1 MPGSLEGMKRS
12 RLSLLAPVIAAGSTR
27 VLQLVLLAVLLTLAE
42 GSAQATLVA
51 GFALLSSFAI
61 LTDSGATNYLLSL
74 TRDRLGR
81 PVHLRATAVHIVLA
95 TAGATAA
102 VVITLNS
109 GGAERGTGV
118 IVVMAGLAVSQVFD
132 SVTRTTR
139 APQLVLGR
147 DGSYALPDIA
157 LVISK
162 APVLVAALLLDR
174 VEVLAIVAIPSTA
187 IAAYTFFAN
196 RRAIAGSVE
205 APPRMLRTIAQFGL
219 SGSLSALYSQAPLVL
234 GTIILGVGPI
244 APLALAYRVV
254 QPLEVV
260 PATVS
265 QQLIPR
271 VRNLKHS
278 FVRYWAVFLL
288 TGLVFTGLLAL
299 FLPLISELV
308 GDDAFDPTVFL
319 IIALSVG
326 PKFGNY
332 ALVAFSMGRGYISQR
347 LTATIVI
354 GVIAVTLTLVF
365 SVALGNTALAS
376 VTLISEGLLAVVL
389 SLLIRAR
396 MKKEHLA

>member
-1 MPGSLEGMKRS
+1 MSRS
-12 RLSLLAPVIAAGSTR
+12 RLSLLAPVVAAGSTR
-27 VLQLVLLAVLLTLAE
+27 VLQLVLLAVLLALAE
-42 GSAQATLVA
+42 GGAQATLVA

-74 TRDRLGR
+74 SKDRLGR
-81 PVHLRATAVHIVLA
+81 PVHLQATAVHIVLA
-95 TAGATAA
+95 TVGAAAAVTITLTAA
-102 VVITLNS
+102 
-109 GGAERGTGV
+109 GAERGTSVV
-118 IVVMAGLAVSQVFD
+118 IVMAGLAVSQIFD

-147 DGSYALPDIA
+147 DGSYALPDVA
-157 LVISK
+157 LVVAKI
-162 APVLVAALLLDR
+162 PVLGAALLLDR
-174 VEVLAIVAIPSTA
+174 VDVLAIVAVPSTA
-187 IAAYTFFAN
+187 IAAYTFLAN
-196 RRAIAGSVE
+196 RRAIAATVE

-271 VRNLKHS
+271 VRGLKHS
-278 FVRYWAVFLL
+278 FVRYWAAFLV

-299 FLPLISELV
+299 FLPLISRLV
-308 GDDAFDPTVFL
+308 GDDAFDSAVFL

-332 ALVAFSMGRGYISQR
+332 ALVAYSMGRGYISQR

-354 GVIAVTLTLVF
+354 GVIAVTLTIVF
-365 SVALGNTALAS
+365 SVALGNTALAA
-376 VTLISEGLLAVVL
+376 VTLISEVLLAIVL

-396 MKKEHLA
+396 AKKENLA

>member
-1 MPGSLEGMKRS
+1 MSRS
-12 RLSLLAPVIAAGSTR
+12 RLSLLAPVVAAGSTR
-27 VLQLVLLAVLLTLAE
+27 VLQLVLLAVLLALAE
-42 GSAQATLVA
+42 GGAQATLVA

-74 TRDRLGR
+74 SKGRLGR
-81 PVHLRATAVHIVLA
+81 PVHLQATAVHIVLA
-95 TAGATAA
+95 TVGAAAAVTITLTAA
-102 VVITLNS
+102 
-109 GGAERGTGV
+109 GAERGTSVV
-118 IVVMAGLAVSQVFD
+118 IVMAGLAVSQIFD

-147 DGSYALPDIA
+147 DGSYALPDVA
-157 LVISK
+157 LVVAKI
-162 APVLVAALLLDR
+162 PVLGAALLLDR
-174 VEVLAIVAIPSTA
+174 VDVLAIVAVPSTA
-187 IAAYTFFAN
+187 IAVYTFLAN
-196 RRAIAGSVE
+196 RRAIAATVE

-271 VRNLKHS
+271 VRGLKHS
-278 FVRYWAVFLL
+278 FVRYWAAFIV

-299 FLPLISELV
+299 FLPLISRLV
-308 GDDAFDPTVFL
+308 GDDAFDPAVFL

-332 ALVAFSMGRGYISQR
+332 ALVAYSMGRGYISQR

-354 GVIAVTLTLVF
+354 GVIAVTLTIVF
-365 SVALGNTALAS
+365 SVALGNTALAA
-376 VTLISEGLLAVVL
+376 VTLISEVLLAIVL

-396 MKKEHLA
+396 AKKENLA

>member
-1 MPGSLEGMKRS
+1 MSRS
-12 RLSLLAPVIAAGSTR
+12 RLSLLAPVVAAGSTR
-27 VLQLVLLAVLLTLAE
+27 VLQLVLLAVLLALAE
-42 GSAQATLVA
+42 GGTQATLVA

-74 TRDRLGR
+74 SKDRLGR
-81 PVHLRATAVHIVLA
+81 PVHLQATAVHIILA
-95 TAGATAA
+95 TLGAAAAVAITLTAA
-102 VVITLNS
+102 
-109 GGAERGTGV
+109 GAERGTSV
-118 IVVMAGLAVSQVFD
+118 VVVMAGLAVSQIFD

-139 APQLVLGR
+139 APQLVFGR
-147 DGSYALPDIA
+147 DGSYALPDVA
-157 LVISK
+157 LVVAKI
-162 APVLVAALLLDR
+162 PVLGAALLLDR
-174 VEVLAIVAIPSTA
+174 VDVLAIVAVPSTA
-187 IAAYTFFAN
+187 IAVYTFLAN
-196 RRAIAGSVE
+196 RRAIAATVA

-271 VRNLKHS
+271 VRGLKHS
-278 FVRYWAVFLL
+278 FVRYWAAFIV

-299 FLPLISELV
+299 FLPLISRLV
-308 GDDAFDPTVFL
+308 GDGAFDPAVFL
-319 IIALSVG
+319 IIALSIG

-332 ALVAFSMGRGYISQR
+332 ALVAYSMGRGYISQR

-354 GVIAVTLTLVF
+354 GVIAVTLTVVF
-365 SVALGNTALAS
+365 SVALGNTALAA
-376 VTLISEGLLAVVL
+376 VTLISEVLLAIVL

-396 MKKEHLA
+396 AKKEHLA